1 MAQLSRVGKTATS
14 VFTDEYGAL
23 CCIYHATCV
32 AKRQPDGSI
41 ELDSGGWRTV
51 TTKTRMNQFAHQY
64 CERGVF
70 LSLDEFEPYFK
81 AGWRGASNTNAAM
94 RKHMGEPVAQCSR
107 AVADMIDPSRHLY
120 MEGLIELID

>member
-1 MAQLSRVGKTATS
+1 M
-14 VFTDEYGAL
+14 
-23 CCIYHATCV
+23 
-32 AKRQPDGSI
+32 SI
-41 ELDSGGWRTV
+41 SMFFAELIHDDDRPI
-51 TTKTRMNQFAHQY
+51 
-64 CERGVF
+64 ERGVF